1 MASVDPSL
9 IADPREQKWVGEIS
23 EIVKHQLEIKVEIPP
38 VSIFK
43 IPENITKIK
52 PEAYK
57 PQQIGFGPYHHFQPG
72 PYTKMEQKK
81 LVVLQKVLQYHKI
94 KDFRLDV
101 LDKVENLVPVIRACY
116 EMFLQDD
123 NVSLAWVSAIDGLF
137 LLNLFETYD
146 NKQVKVNP
154 TQRLLAQDIMMVEN
168 QIPFMVLKEIHEA
181 LNTSSGTN
189 FSPSVFPSLRSEED
203 DQLITASSTTF
214 SLDLPSHS
222 NLTFSPSIFRS
233 FSEIHSPLELCSPSN
248 APNHVEHL
256 LHYMYDS
263 IINND
268 PLKNIHIPV
277 SSTKPSVMSDYIP
290 PLSLSDI
297 TNSISHVSNFLKKVP
312 EKEIAQL
319 YEQTVTSLQN
329 FSKHKI
335 TIHSASKLQGIA
347 GFEFHD
353 LPKDGGVENV
363 YMDDNNI
370 YLPRITLNNDSEVI
384 LRNLVAYET
393 LMPNSNRFPLN
404 EYMGLMCGLIV
415 NVEDV
420 KLLKKDNII
429 KGDLGEDE
437 VAKLFIGVSSSIM
450 SLKTK
455 KKSDLQEMID
465 QVNNVYERK
474 PRIKAYLPVKKLA
487 NWLLVVLT
495 TIGGFVGA
503 TWKIVAFMVSIV
515 TVFMLTYQAYCDVYG
530 CDNNKSVVLSYASS

>member
-222 NLTFSPSIFRS
+222 SLTFSPSIFRS

>member
-23 EIVKHQLEIKVEIPP
+23 EIVKHQLEIEVEIPP

-43 IPENITKIK
+43 IPENITKKK

-94 KDFRLDV
+94 KDFRLNV
-101 LDKVENLVPVIRACY
+101 LDKVQNLVPVIRACY

-222 NLTFSPSIFRS
+222 SLTFSPSIFRS

-329 FSKHKI
+329 F
-335 TIHSASKLQGIA
+335 
-347 GFEFHD
+347 
-353 LPKDGGVENV
+353 
-363 YMDDNNI
+363 
-370 YLPRITLNNDSEVI
+370 
-384 LRNLVAYET
+384 
-393 LMPNSNRFPLN
+393 
-404 EYMGLMCGLIV
+404 
-415 NVEDV
+415 
-420 KLLKKDNII
+420 
-429 KGDLGEDE
+429 
-437 VAKLFIGVSSSIM
+437 
-450 SLKTK
+450 
-455 KKSDLQEMID
+455 
-465 QVNNVYERK
+465 
-474 PRIKAYLPVKKLA
+474 
-487 NWLLVVLT
+487 
-495 TIGGFVGA
+495 
-503 TWKIVAFMVSIV
+503 
-515 TVFMLTYQAYCDVYG
+515 
-530 CDNNKSVVLSYASS
+530 